1 MVKLK
6 NRYYI
11 INKDHKPY
19 AYIRVKKDFYTE
31 GILIENKSVLLGY
44 FQFYDSFK
52 AFVLD
57 NSRDCFEKYL
67 YGIFISNENNK
78 NILNLDVGN
87 EKYRLYQVD
96 MDEYFDVL
104 KREEIADGLQIK
116 LIEDKDIIKD
126 IDYLIRNSI
135 RNLNS
140 IFKSYYDYLKN
151 HRYGNLKELI
161 GDLNYYLEND
171 GNNEILED
179 LIFELKEYLDVLNP
193 INKKLKCNEKLKKS
207 LRKE

>member
-1 MVKLK
+1 MIKLK

-31 GILIENKSVLLGY
+31 GILIENKSVLSGY
-44 FQFYDSFK
+44 FQFYDSFR

-57 NSRDCFEKYL
+57 NSMDCFEKYL
-67 YGIFISNENNK
+67 YGICISNENNK
-78 NILNLDVGN
+78 NILNLDVDN
-87 EKYRLYQVD
+87 RKYKLYQVD

-104 KREEIADGLQIK
+104 KKEEIADDLQIK

-126 IDYLIRNSI
+126 IDCLIRNSI
-135 RNLNS
+135 RNLNGV
-140 IFKSYYDYLKN
+140 FQFYYDSLKN
-151 HRYGNLKELI
+151 RRYGNLKELI

-171 GNNEILED
+171 SNNEILEE
-179 LIFELKEYLDVLNP
+179 LLLELKEYLDVLNP
-193 INKKLKCNEKLKKS
+193 KSKKLKCNEKQKKA
-207 LRKE
+207 